1 MKKSILAFMY
11 AAVTSLIISSCSDNY
26 FNEERYEDL
35 IKDVFPVS
43 GFDTNH
49 SWNLMQT
56 VNAIVDLNAQK
67 WYRYPTEERV
77 YPEN

>member
-11 AAVTSLIISSCSDNY
+11 AAVTSLIISSCSAYY

>member
-1 MKKSILAFMY
+1 MY
-11 AAVTSLIISSCSDNY
+11 AAVTSLIIASCSADY

-56 VNAIVDLNAQK
+56 VNAIVDLNAQ
-67 WYRYPTEERV
+67 
-77 YPEN
+77 

>member
-11 AAVTSLIISSCSDNY
+11 AAVTSLIISSCSANY